1 MTKKNERQPSPKLQP
16 PKQQRLGDRIREC
29 RIEKE
34 LSQGQLAKLVGV
46 TQPTLSALEQN
57 KSQTTHSIGKY
68 AHVLGVSALW
78 LETGIGEK
86 HPTNQP
92 KGLRRTFALDTEP
105 EFRIE
110 FLASSRG
117 SCGGNA
123 GGKPDVEDI
132 QKAVGAVFKDQTFF
146 DRLGV
151 KPDDVRAI
159 IADGDSGA
167 NFIVHGDTVLIH
179 TTQTDRLENGLI
191 YVLDTPDGPRLK
203 RVFRR
208 SDGHVI
214 LSCDNPDKVRYPDED
229 YTAEAAAGLMLI
241 GRYIY
246 RQG

>member
-1 MTKKNERQPSPKLQP
+1 M
-16 PKQQRLGDRIREC
+16 G
-29 RIEKE
+29 
-34 LSQGQLAKLVGV
+34 LSQGALAKVVGV
-46 TQPTLSALEQN
+46 TQPTISALERN
-57 KSQTTHSIGKY
+57 ESTTSYSIGSF
-68 AHVLGVSALW
+68 AHALNVSALW
-78 LETGIGEK
+78 LETGLGEK
-86 HPTNQP
+86 KPTGQP
-92 KGLRRTFALDTEP
+92 SGLRRTFAHGTEP
-105 EFRIE
+105 EYRID
-110 FLASSRG
+110 FLPSSRG

-123 GGKPDVEDI
+123 SGKPDVADI
-132 QKAVGAVFKDQTFF
+132 QKAVGRVYKDQAFF

-151 KPDDVRAI
+151 KPDDVRAV

-191 YVLDTPDGPRLK
+191 YVLDTPDGPRIK

-214 LSCDNPDKVRYPDED
+214 LSCDNPDKVRYPDEE
-229 YTAEAAAGLMLI
+229 YTADKAASLMLI